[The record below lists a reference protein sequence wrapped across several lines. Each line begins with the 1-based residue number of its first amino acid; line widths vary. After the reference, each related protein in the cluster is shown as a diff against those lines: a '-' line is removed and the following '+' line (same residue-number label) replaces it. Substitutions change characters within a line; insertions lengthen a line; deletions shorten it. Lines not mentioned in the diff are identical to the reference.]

1 MQSEDDSL
9 LKNFWDEVCVQAQFE
24 ESYMWDAYLD
34 TISRFIN
41 NEIQKLKQFVLEAI
55 FLQTDAGMDWQLEIE
70 DELSENENQESIPV
84 CDEDIT
90 EYILQNYV
98 LSDAM
103 DYTNKRIR
111 KYFELI

>member
-1 MQSEDDSL
+1 MILAFDGATLHVVAIPRTCGGDPLIAIQTVIL
-9 LKNFWDEVCVQAQFE
+9 LN
-24 ESYMWDAYLD
+24 
-34 TISRFIN
+34 R
-41 NEIQKLKQFVLEAI
+41 
-55 FLQTDAGMDWQLEIE
+55 MDRQLEIE
-70 DELSENENQESIPV
+70 DEFYENENHDSIPV

-90 EYILQNYV
+90 EYILENYV